1 MSDTPASP
9 SEPLTAIERIRR
21 KLVRHHSIRF
31 TIDGRTVNV
40 HPSCADGFNVG
51 LSENDGSYTV
61 AFDGWHEEF
70 TDLED
75 ALATFAFGM
84 SEDCRLKVV
93 MRGSTACSWTVEG
106 LEDGDWEGDSTT
118 GLVLVPFWRK
128 RHTVYRRNHH
138 FPSGETQS
146 TAPTDPEP

>member
-1 MSDTPASP
+1 MTDTPSSP

-21 KLVRHHSIRF
+21 KLVRHPSIRF
-31 TIDGRTVNV
+31 TIDGGTVNV
-40 HPSCADGFNVG
+40 HPSSEDGFNVW
-51 LSENDGSYTV
+51 LSENNSSYTV

-70 TDLED
+70 TDMEE

-93 MRGSTACSWTVEG
+93 MRGSTECSWTVEG
-106 LEDGDWEGDSTT
+106 LEDGNWEGDSTT

-128 RHTVYRRNHH
+128 RRTLYRRNHH
-138 FPSGETQS
+138 FPTGGTES
-146 TAPTDPEP
+146 TDSTGAAP